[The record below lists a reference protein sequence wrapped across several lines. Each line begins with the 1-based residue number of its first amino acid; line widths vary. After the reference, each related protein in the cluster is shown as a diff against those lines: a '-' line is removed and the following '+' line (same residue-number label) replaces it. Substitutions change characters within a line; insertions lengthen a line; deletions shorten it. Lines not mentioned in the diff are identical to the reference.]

1 MATVLVVDDSAVD
14 RRLVAGLLKQA
25 NLQVE
30 LAENGQEA
38 LACVRSTPVDLVVT
52 DLQMPELDG
61 LGLVRHLRDHGP
73 HTPVILITAHGSE
86 DLAIEALHAGAAS
99 YVPKSELAQSLAQ
112 VVDEVLALT
121 REDRNYER
129 LNRCQTRAEF
139 TFLLENDTALVD
151 PIVELVQQLI
161 TSLELCDTTGK
172 LRTGMALQQALTNA
186 IVHGN
191 LELTT
196 DQVQDSRESLVTGKG
211 QGIIAERRNAPPYRD
226 RRVFV
231 DIRINREEA
240 RFVIRDE
247 GPGFDISRFRQD
259 GAADAELKRGRGIRL
274 MRMFMDEVTYNQSG
288 NEVTLAKFCGKK

>member
-1 MATVLVVDDSAVD
+1 MPTVLVVDDSAVD

-30 LAENGQEA
+30 LAENGHEA
-38 LACVRSTPVDLVVT
+38 LACVRSMPIDLVVT

-61 LGLVRHLRDHGP
+61 LGLVRRLRDQGP
-73 HTPVILITAHGSE
+73 CVPVILITAHGSE

-99 YVPKSELAQSLAQ
+99 YVPKSELAQSLVQ
-112 VVDEVLALT
+112 VVDEVLSLT
-121 REDRNYER
+121 REERNYER
-129 LNRCQTRAEF
+129 LNKCQTRAEF

-161 TSLELCDTTGK
+161 ASLELCDTTGK

-196 DQVQDSRESLVTGKG
+196 DQIHDSRESLMTGKG
-211 QGIIAERRNAPPYRD
+211 QGIIAERRTQSPYRD

-240 RFVIRDE
+240 RFVIRDQ
-247 GPGFDISRFRQD
+247 GPGFDASQFRQD
-259 GAADAELKRGRGIRL
+259 GANDAELKRGRGLRL
-274 MRMFMDEVTYNQSG
+274 MRMFMDEVIYNERG
-288 NEVTLAKFCGKK
+288 NEVTLARVWRKQ